1 MILFY
6 SIEIEYKYNIFRFE
20 SNKSIFICHFI
31 YKTDHERTDL
41 TITAN
46 DHMAE
51 QNASKIIRDN
61 ACTQLKELVDEARE
75 AGKYMSWR
83 NPNRYRECMS
93 KYLQKFNRNSNKGDE
108 VVE

>member
-51 QNASKIIRDN
+51 QNASKIIRDKS
-61 ACTQLKELVDEARE
+61 CSHLKELVDEELPGPDVHSKRCTARKTGLFLPE
-75 AGKYMSWR
+75 AR
-83 NPNRYRECMS
+83 
-93 KYLQKFNRNSNKGDE
+93 
-108 VVE
+108 VVER